1 LAREWGGGWVFY
13 GLGEMSKKK
22 KRSERIFGPASEAM
36 ERWTGHTE
44 KRKRDEMERDI
55 DGGQGEYAINSDVTG
70 KGKRGSSY

>member
-1 LAREWGGGWVFY
+1 
-13 GLGEMSKKK
+13 
-22 KRSERIFGPASEAM
+22 M